1 MKKIIGC
8 LVALCSLRVMAETNE
23 FSAVDAILHSMHE
36 EYGQRFPRESMIKD
50 DWEET
55 RLTTNRLF
63 HQLRQIVTNHWRDV
77 LLNLSSMTNQG
88 DRLILISAGTAD
100 NESDYLDRVDT
111 MADMVLSNKVS
122 SFILV

>member
-1 MKKIIGC
+1 
-8 LVALCSLRVMAETNE
+8 MAETNE
-23 FSAVDAILHSMHE
+23 FSSVDGILHLMHE

-77 LLNLSSMTNQG
+77 LLNLSSTTNQG

-100 NESDYLDRVDT
+100 NESDYLDRVVT

-122 SFILV
+122 SFELVYFGCSSWF